1 MSRSIVVYSVPPGPL
16 GQAWGS
22 RDAGLKRALA
32 AAVGV
37 ETPEQVAAAHR
48 LVDGLPPT
56 HEAPAVIHG
65 FELVCA
71 RFGRSLPNRS
81 LSPAPSGFL
90 DALERELK
98 AQQFPFTIYRLI
110 MGGGPLKLP
119 WADDFPTVGHIDPG
133 VVQAAAVRVQA
144 RPLTSPDPDLDAALA
159 ELGDWATIA
168 APPGDMLV
176 GFWY

>member
-1 MSRSIVVYSVPPGPL
+1 MSRSVVVYSVPPDPL

-22 RDAGLKRALA
+22 RDAGLKRSLA
-32 AAVGV
+32 AAAGA

-71 RFGRSLPNRS
+71 RFGRTLPNRS
-81 LSPAPSGFL
+81 LSPAPGDFL
-90 DALERELK
+90 DALDRELK

-110 MGGGPLKLP
+110 LGGGPLKLP
-119 WADDFPTVGHIDPG
+119 WADDFPTVGHIEPA
-133 VVQAAAVRVQA
+133 VVQAAAVRAQDQ
-144 RPLTSPDPDLDAALA
+144 PLTSPNPDLDAALF
-159 ELGDWATIA
+159 ELGNWVATA
-168 APPGDMLV
+168 APRGDMLV